1 MAATTIS
8 RATITDDDGSG
19 TTGTILNSAWVNS
32 AIYDRIDALFTQ
44 QTFELES
51 AHAGTSKT
59 LTVANTSNTS
69 SSSTLLVITVGGSNA
84 GNPYIQYNVQN
95 MTSWAHGIDN
105 SDNDSWKL
113 APSATVSVNT
123 ALTVTV
129 SRRVIIAG
137 GYSAPTGVLEITG
150 RPVTSLPAGSA
161 SENGRLEI
169 DTTNNRLV
177 YYAGGNRY
185 YLVGGTF

>member
-19 TTGTILNSAWVNS
+19 TTGTILNSAWVNN
-32 AIYDRIDALFTQ
+32 AIYDRVDALFTAAA
-44 QTFELES
+44 FVLES
-51 AHAGTSKT
+51 AHAGSNKS
-59 LTVANTSNTS
+59 LTIANTSNTS
-69 SSSTLLVITVGGSNA
+69 SSLASLLISVGGSNA
-84 GNPYIQYNVQN
+84 GNPYIQYNVEGV
-95 MTSWAHGIDN
+95 TVWSHGIDN

-113 APSATVSVNT
+113 APAFSVSINT

-129 SRRVIIAG
+129 GRRVIIAG
-137 GYSAPTGVLEITG
+137 GYSAPTGVLEVTG
-150 RPVTSLPAGSA
+150 RPVAFLPAGSA

-185 YLVGGTF
+185 YLAGTSF